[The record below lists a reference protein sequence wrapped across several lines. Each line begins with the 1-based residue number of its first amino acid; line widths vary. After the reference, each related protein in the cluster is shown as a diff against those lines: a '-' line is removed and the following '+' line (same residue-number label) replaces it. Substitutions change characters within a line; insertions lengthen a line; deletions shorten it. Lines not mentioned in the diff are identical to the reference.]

1 MYKYGF
7 RFSIYIWYFLKGMVA
22 GFFLLQICT
31 EVDNLKANGI
41 MGLKWHFD
49 SLLVSGNFS

>member
-1 MYKYGF
+1 MFDTYMYKYGF
-7 RFSIYIWYFLKGMVA
+7 RFSIYILYFLKGMVA

-41 MGLKWHFD
+41 MGLK
-49 SLLVSGNFS
+49 